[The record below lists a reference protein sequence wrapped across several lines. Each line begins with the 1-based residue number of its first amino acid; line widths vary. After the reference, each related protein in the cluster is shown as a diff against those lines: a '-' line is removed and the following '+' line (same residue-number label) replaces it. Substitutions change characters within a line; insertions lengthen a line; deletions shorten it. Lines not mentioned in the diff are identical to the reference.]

1 VNGVTETSFEPA
13 ALSAL
18 LELWRQVMPQDA
30 PDLDRFRD
38 IALLDRAF
46 RPEGLVMLW
55 RGSRLI
61 GFGYAVAA
69 ESRGWLVSLG
79 VAEDE
84 RGQGH
89 GTRILRSCLAF
100 LASAGCTCVELG
112 GRGERY
118 LLPGADPVAYPA
130 VRRLLL
136 ASGFQ
141 PAGETSAMACS
152 LGPEHSLALE
162 KMSGSSNACRHP
174 DDGDVPE
181 LLRVAAEFGPGW
193 RGLIRSHLARTG
205 DTGNLWVAWSA
216 DGSICGFAGFEL
228 FPGCPGRFGPM
239 GVLPAARGSGVGGR
253 LLRLSLSSMAQRGR
267 RSAWFLWGPESD
279 SGRRMYASAGFSVN
293 RRFEFFRRDL
303 RQAERERGRP
313 Q

>member
-18 LELWRQVMPQDA
+18 LELWRQVMPRDA

-69 ESRGWLVSLG
+69 EERGWLVSLG

-136 ASGFQ
+136 ANGFQ
-141 PAGETSAMACS
+141 PAGETSAMASS

-162 KMSGSSNACRHP
+162 KMSGSGSACRHP
-174 DDGDVPE
+174 DQGDVPE

-205 DTGNLWVAWSA
+205 DTGNLWVAYSG

-239 GVLPAARGSGVGGR
+239 GVLPAARGSGVGGQ

-267 RSAWFLWGPESD
+267 QSAWFLWGPEGE
-279 SGRRMYASAGFSVN
+279 SGRRMYTSAGFSVN
-293 RRFEFFRRDL
+293 RRFEFFRRDP
-303 RQAERERGRP
+303 RQAERERGKP
-313 Q
+313 